1 MKSNKNITLVGMM
14 GSGKSTIGFLLAKK
28 LNLRFFDTDFIIE
41 KKAKMKISEI
51 FEKKG
56 EVEFRNLEKKVVL
69 KFLSKP
75 FSVISLGGGAF
86 TNEIIRKETQKKC
99 ICIWLNWSS
108 KTLIDRI
115 KKNKKRPL
123 ALNLNDNQLKD
134 LIFKRS
140 KIYSK
145 AEYKID
151 CENKS
156 KSEIINKIRE
166 ITNI

>member
-1 MKSNKNITLVGMM
+1 MDSKKKLSFIGND

-41 KKAKMKISEI
+41 KKVKMKISEI

-69 KFLSKP
+69 KFLNKP
-75 FSVISLGGGAF
+75 LCVISLGGGAF
-86 TNEIIRKETQKKC
+86 INEAIRKEAQKKC

-123 ALNLNDNQLKD
+123 ILNLNDNELKD
-134 LIFKRS
+134 LIINRS

-151 CENKS
+151 CENMS
-156 KSEIINKIRE
+156 KAEIVNKITE

>member
-1 MKSNKNITLVGMM
+1 MKSNKNIILVGMM

-51 FEKKG
+51 FKKKG
-56 EVEFRNLEKKVVL
+56 ETEFRNLEKKIAL
-69 KFLSKP
+69 KFLNKP
-75 FSVISLGGGAF
+75 LCVISLGGGAF
-86 TNEIIRKETQKKC
+86 INEVIRKETLKKC

-115 KKNKKRPL
+115 KKNKKRPI
-123 ALNLNDNQLKD
+123 ALKLNDNELKD
-134 LIFKRS
+134 LIIARS

-151 CENKS
+151 CENIS
-156 KSEIINKIRE
+156 KTEIVNKIRE